1 MEQKYILKN
10 SAIYNVA
17 IYIDCEWHWIIWL
30 ASCEWWLHHIVY
42 GEGGRWRAGPGQV
55 TAASHHNWHYTDTPA
70 TAFLATRAGQHLDTP
85 PPDSGPMM
93 RARASGDACCSV
105 MVLGVGRKPPSGEER
120 MWGGGIVLL
129 LLPGVIP
136 LVVSAHSTSKV

>member
-1 MEQKYILKN
+1 M
-10 SAIYNVA
+10 A
-17 IYIDCEWHWIIWL
+17 
-30 ASCEWWLHHIVY
+30 
-42 GEGGRWRAGPGQV
+42 GRAGPGQV

-105 MVLGVGRKPPSGEER
+105 MVLGVGRKPPSGD
-120 MWGGGIVLL
+120 GGEDVRRRHCVAVAAWSHSSGCV
-129 LLPGVIP
+129 GP
-136 LVVSAHSTSKV
+136 LDLQSVAAEWQTCRRYSTML